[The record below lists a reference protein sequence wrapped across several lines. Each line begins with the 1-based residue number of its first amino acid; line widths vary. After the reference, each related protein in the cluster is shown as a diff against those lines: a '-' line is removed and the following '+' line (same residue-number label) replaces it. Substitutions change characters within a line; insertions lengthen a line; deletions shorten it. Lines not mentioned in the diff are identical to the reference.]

1 MSWRGRGAA
10 PAQPDPGV
18 QWFWLTLHAAA
29 PRVWATPA
37 LVLANIGVWL
47 AMVAAGAHPLNPS
60 GEMLI
65 AWGANFAPLTAAGE
79 WWRLPA
85 AAFLHSGVLHL
96 ALNMWALWDAGRLTE
111 RLYGGVSFLLLYA
124 AAGVTGSLT
133 SALWHPEG
141 VVSIGASGAVF
152 GVLGALG
159 AFLAV
164 QRHSVPRQVVLGLR
178 ASVLTF
184 VGYALLI
191 GFLVPGIDNAAHL
204 GGMAAGFVLG
214 AILARPLAAPDR
226 RRMLA
231 LRFPLALAAAALLA
245 GALAWRMP
253 PPAYDMRLERAL
265 QQEVAR
271 FAGEEK
277 AILDAWRAAA
287 DARKAGRIGDA
298 ELARRMLEAA
308 QRWEAAH
315 ARLAAL
321 ELSGGSP
328 SRERHA
334 LVLRYAELRRDS
346 TRLIAEAV
354 RDGDAAKMGRA
365 RALANEL
372 GEVRQALEKL
382 GMDGKG
388 KGEGN

>member
-1 MSWRGRGAA
+1 MSWRGAA
-10 PAQPDPGV
+10 PPDPGV
-18 QWFWLTLHAAA
+18 QWFWLLLHSVT

-37 LVLANIGVWL
+37 MVSANIGVWA
-47 AMVAAGAHPLNPS
+47 AMVASGASPLSPS
-60 GEMLI
+60 GETLI
-65 AWGANFAPLTAAGE
+65 AWGANFAPLTAGGE
-79 WWRLPA
+79 WWRLAA
-85 AAFLHSGVLHL
+85 AAFLHAGVLHL

-111 RLYGGVSFLLLYA
+111 RLYGGLPFLLIYLV
-124 AAGVTGSLT
+124 AGVAGSLA

-184 VGYALLI
+184 MGYALLI
-191 GFLVPGIDNAAHL
+191 GLLVPGIDNAAHL
-204 GGMAAGFVLG
+204 GGLAAGFLLG
-214 AILARPLAAPDR
+214 AVLARPLPAPDR
-226 RRMLA
+226 GRMLA
-231 LRFPLALAAAALLA
+231 LRLPAALALAALLL
-245 GALAWRMP
+245 GGLAWIVP
-253 PPAYDMRLERAL
+253 PPYYDMRLERAM

-271 FAGEEK
+271 LAGEEK
-277 AILDAWRAAA
+277 AILENWRAAA

-308 QRWEAAH
+308 QRWDAAH

-321 ELSGGSP
+321 KLSERSP
-328 SRERHA
+328 SRERFE
-334 LVLRYAELRRDS
+334 LLLRYAGLRRDS

-354 RDGDAAKMGRA
+354 RDGDMEKMGRA
-365 RALANEL
+365 RALAA
-372 GEVRQALEKL
+372 EVDRTRQALENP
-382 GMDGKG
+382 GTDGKG
-388 KGEGN
+388 KGD

>member
-1 MSWRGRGAA
+1 
-10 PAQPDPGV
+10 
-18 QWFWLTLHAAA
+18 
-29 PRVWATPA
+29 RVWATPA
-37 LVLANIGVWL
+37 LVFANIGVW
-47 AMVAAGAHPLNPS
+47 VATVLAGAHPLSPS

-96 ALNMWALWDAGRLTE
+96 ALNMWALWDAGRLVE
-111 RLYGGVSFLLLYA
+111 RLYGSVSFLLIYL
-124 AAGVTGSLT
+124 AAGVAGSFA

-164 QRHSVPRQVVLGLR
+164 QKHSVPRRVVLGLR

-184 VGYALLI
+184 MGYALLI

-214 AILARPLAAPDR
+214 AILARPLTAPDR
-226 RRMLA
+226 GRMLA
-231 LRFPLALAAAALLA
+231 LRFPAAAAAAALLT
-245 GALAWRMP
+245 GALAWWMP
-253 PPAYDMRLERAL
+253 PPAYDMRLERAM

-271 FAGEEK
+271 FGGEEK

-287 DARKAGRIGDA
+287 DARKAMRIDDA
-298 ELARRMLEAA
+298 ELARRMLDAA
-308 QRWEAAH
+308 QRWDAAY
-315 ARLAAL
+315 ARLAAVK
-321 ELSGGSP
+321 LSEGSP
-328 SRERHA
+328 SRERLA
-334 LVLRYAELRRDS
+334 LLLRYAELRRDS

-354 RDGDAAKMGRA
+354 RDGDAAKMNRA
-365 RALANEL
+365 RSLAAEMDQ
-372 GEVRQALEKL
+372 VRQAIEKP
-382 GMDGKG
+382 GTATKG
-388 KGEGN
+388 KDD